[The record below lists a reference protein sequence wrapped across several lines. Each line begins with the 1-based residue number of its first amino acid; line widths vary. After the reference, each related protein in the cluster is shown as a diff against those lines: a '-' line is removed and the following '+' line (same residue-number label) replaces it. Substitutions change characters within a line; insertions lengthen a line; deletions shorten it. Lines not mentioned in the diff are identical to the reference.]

1 MDQRLRDY
9 YIESQVHN
17 ATPGQ
22 LLIMLYDCL
31 IEHAE
36 CADQEISAP
45 GNPADPRPA
54 AREISRCINILT
66 ELNTCLRHGVSPS
79 LCASLSEL
87 YRFFTRQLSD
97 ALELRQAEKI
107 RAILPLIHKLRNTWV
122 EADRRANKF
131 QPGSVAV
138 AA

>member
-9 YIESQVHN
+9 YIDSQVNN

-36 CADQEISAP
+36 SADHAISAP
-45 GNPADPRPA
+45 QNPEDFRPA
-54 AREISRCINILT
+54 ALEVSRCINILT
-66 ELNTCLRHGVSPS
+66 ELNTCLRYGVSPS
-79 LCASLSEL
+79 LCATMSQL
-87 YRFFTRQLSD
+87 YQFFTRQLSA
-97 ALELRQAEKI
+97 ALELRSADKI
-107 RAILPLIHKLRNTWV
+107 REILPLIRKLRQTWA
-122 EADRRANKF
+122 EADRRANKYE
-131 QPGSVAV
+131 PGSVAV

>member
-9 YIESQVHN
+9 YIDSQVNN

-36 CADQEISAP
+36 SADHAISAP
-45 GNPADPRPA
+45 QNPEDFRRA
-54 AREISRCINILT
+54 AREVSRCINILT
-66 ELNTCLRHGVSPS
+66 ELNTCLRYGVSPS
-79 LCASLSEL
+79 LCAKMSQL
-87 YRFFTRQLSD
+87 YQFFTRQLSA
-97 ALELRQAEKI
+97 ALELRSADKI
-107 RAILPLIHKLRNTWV
+107 REILPLIRKLRQTWA
-122 EADRRANKF
+122 EADRRANKYE
-131 QPGSVAV
+131 PGSVAV

>member
-1 MDQRLRDY
+1 MDHRLRDY
-9 YIESQVHN
+9 YIESQVGN

-36 CADQEISAP
+36 CAEQEISAP
-45 GNPADPRPA
+45 ANPADLRPA
-54 AREISRCINILT
+54 AREVSRCINILT

-79 LCASLSEL
+79 LCATLTEL
-87 YRFFTRQLSD
+87 YRFFTRQFSA
-97 ALELRQAEKI
+97 ALESRDAEKI
-107 RAILPLIHKLRNTWV
+107 RAILPLIRQLRATWV
-122 EADRRANKF
+122 EADRRANKY